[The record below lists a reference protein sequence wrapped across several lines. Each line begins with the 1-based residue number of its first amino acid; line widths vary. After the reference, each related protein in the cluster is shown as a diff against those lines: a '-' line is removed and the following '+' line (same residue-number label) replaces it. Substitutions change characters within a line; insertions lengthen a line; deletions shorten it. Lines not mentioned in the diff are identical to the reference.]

1 MTDFHWPMGNTGDSV
16 YAETERELEAL
27 TAELQAIGATK
38 IYVGGNPYDG
48 LSTDTLLNLDD
59 WR

>member
-38 IYVGGNPYDG
+38 IYVGPNPHDG